1 MVVLVVEGWGHIV
14 LFLEEWFIIMIIYI
28 NWIIKFDTVL
38 SVQLLYYQVSPF
50 YEKNEPTLVLIFNM
64 LFFLFLNHG

>member
-50 YEKNEPTLVLIFNM
+50 YEKIKPSLMLIFNM
-64 LFFLFLNHG
+64 LFFSF